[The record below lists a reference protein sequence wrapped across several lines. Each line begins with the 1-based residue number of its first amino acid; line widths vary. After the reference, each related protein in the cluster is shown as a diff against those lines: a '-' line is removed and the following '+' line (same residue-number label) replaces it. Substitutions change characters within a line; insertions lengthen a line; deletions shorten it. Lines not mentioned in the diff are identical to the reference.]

1 MGHQASVRCVVAAPV
16 VLAAHIIW
24 RGHCCREYYFSAENL
39 VKDEFLRRRMDVD
52 GYVPVTLLIAF
63 PRIGR

>member
-1 MGHQASVRCVVAAPV
+1 M
-16 VLAAHIIW
+16 LAAHIIW